1 MGFVAMVYHTYV
13 VNEEKELNV
22 MIDIFM
28 QTIGILACAI
38 PEGLPLAL
46 VIALALT
53 SNKMSDE
60 NNLVKTL
67 DSCETMGSA
76 TTICTDK
83 TGTLTTNRMTV
94 RAAYLDG
101 VLFDVTGSDPVG
113 TSICND
119 SRVKQDRKELMAE
132 LMSICTMDESGF
144 FYQDG
149 ITQF

>member
-94 RAAYLDG
+94 RAAFLDG
-101 VLFDVTGSDPVG
+101 VLFDVSGNVG
-113 TSICND
+113 QELAE
-119 SRVKQDRKELMAE
+119 SRVATDRKRLLVDCMCV
-132 LMSICTMDESGF
+132 CTMDESGF
-144 FYQDG
+144 FYEN
-149 ITQF
+149 